1 MCIISPKHRAF
12 YAKFSYRARKPLK
25 LNLKSEKVQTDTG
38 RKAPFLPK
46 NGAFCLL
53 EAFRT
58 ACIENY
64 FPTLIVF
71 IRPAAIGRKKMN
83 NLRYCLIEKKSNT
96 AIM

>member
-1 MCIISPKHRAF
+1 M
-12 YAKFSYRARKPLK
+12 K

-58 ACIENY
+58 ACIEKY
-64 FPTLIVF
+64 FPTLMVF
-71 IRPAAIGRKKMN
+71 IRPAAIGGKKMN
-83 NLRYCLIEKKSNT
+83 KIHEIKIYSLP
-96 AIM
+96 